1 MNKFNTIFLIV
12 GPSGSGK
19 STICERLTKE
29 RHLTQIQ
36 SYTTRAP
43 RYIGEKGHIF
53 VTDEEFDK
61 LTDLVGY
68 TEFDG
73 HRYAGTSAQV
83 EENDIYLIDPA
94 GVEYFRENYH
104 GEKHVC
110 VVGIWATEAVR
121 KKRMFLRGD
130 LEDAIVRRLEGDRA
144 TFNTDVCDVVF
155 YNKNLQDTFDD
166 VTRYILSKI
175 FANTTRSPRFSNKA
189 MIF

>member
-1 MNKFNTIFLIV
+1 MNKFNSIFLIV

-19 STICERLTKE
+19 STICDRLVNS
-29 RHLTQIQ
+29 HAGLSQIQ
-36 SYTTRAP
+36 SYTTRPP

-73 HRYAGTSAQV
+73 HRYAATSAQV
-83 EENDIYLIDPA
+83 EENDIYVIDPA

-104 GEKHVC
+104 GRKRVY
-110 VVGIWATEAVR
+110 VIGIWATEAAR

-130 LEDAIVRRLEGDRA
+130 PEDAIVRRLEGDRA
-144 TFNTDVCDVVF
+144 VFSTDVCDVMF
-155 YNKNLQDTFDD
+155 YNKNLQETFND
-166 VTRYILSKI
+166 VIRYILTKL
-175 FANTTRSPRFSNKA
+175 FVNPE
-189 MIF
+189 